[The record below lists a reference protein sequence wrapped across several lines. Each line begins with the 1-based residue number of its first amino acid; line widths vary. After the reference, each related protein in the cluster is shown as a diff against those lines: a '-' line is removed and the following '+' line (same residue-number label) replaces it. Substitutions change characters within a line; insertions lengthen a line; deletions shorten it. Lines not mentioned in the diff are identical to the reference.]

1 MLQSGEQ
8 VLSLP
13 GGGLE
18 NHSEKRLRTLLQMVR
33 VSGLRLVQA
42 GSLRHRLREEW
53 GPALV
58 ASVHAVPGM
67 LVTEAR
73 ASLEPGSSG

>member
-1 MLQSGEQ
+1 MFQSGEQ

-42 GSLRHRLREEW
+42 GSLRYRLREEW
-53 GPALV
+53 GAC
-58 ASVHAVPGM
+58 PGGQC
-67 LVTEAR
+67 AR
-73 ASLEPGSSG
+73 SPRDAGD